1 MPCCRYDAELNATLA
16 AARQMATVDD
26 AKDVI
31 GDVLLMYDSQ
41 DHYENLTGRLGM
53 LREWK
58 VRSGSSLHQGCSWQH
73 VIPILP
79 PADLQCGGP
88 AAGFHQGATSL

>member
-1 MPCCRYDAELNATLA
+1 MLLVPCCRYDAELNATLA
-16 AARQMATVDD
+16 AARQMATVDE

-31 GDVLLMYDSQ
+31 GDVLLLYDSQ

-58 VRSGSSLHQGCSWQH
+58 VRSGSSLHTHECVGDHQGCYWQH
-73 VIPILP
+73 MIPQF
-79 PADLQCGGP
+79 ASG
-88 AAGFHQGATSL
+88 

>member
-1 MPCCRYDAELNATLA
+1 MLLVPRCRYEAELNATLA
-16 AARQMATVDD
+16 AAKPMATVDE

-41 DHYENLTGRLGM
+41 DHYESLTGRLGM

-58 VRSGSSLHQGCSWQH
+58 VRSGSCLHTNDC
-73 VIPILP
+73 V
-79 PADLQCGGP
+79 GG
-88 AAGFHQGATSL
+88 H